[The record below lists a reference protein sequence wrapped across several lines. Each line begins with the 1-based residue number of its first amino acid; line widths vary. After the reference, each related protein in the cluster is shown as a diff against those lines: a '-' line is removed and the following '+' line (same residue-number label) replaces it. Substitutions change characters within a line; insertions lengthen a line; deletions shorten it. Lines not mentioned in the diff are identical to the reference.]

1 MATHRTNHRRMITHV
16 PHHRPRRSSTRTDPE
31 IECRDRLGQG
41 LPGRDRTLRRWSR
54 YCREVNLSV
63 CQRAQTTSNG
73 PRPVPANQNLARCH
87 PQCYQRRRALAPG
100 CLLLG
105 GGSAPSADSL
115 TIDNVWTCWQ
125 RAMSGEERDGRSSED
140 AGGPYT
146 EAYERERRRRG
157 RGWVALIA
165 GVVIGSTHVISG
177 SFGSLPNAER
187 QDLAV
192 GHPMAMVLAAR
203 RFTTIASH
211 PGQQRV
217 STAGQRT

>member
-1 MATHRTNHRRMITHV
+1 
-16 PHHRPRRSSTRTDPE
+16 
-31 IECRDRLGQG
+31 
-41 LPGRDRTLRRWSR
+41 
-54 YCREVNLSV
+54 VNLSV

-146 EAYERERRRRG
+146 EAYKRERRRQG
-157 RGWVALIA
+157 RGWVVLMA
-165 GVVIGSTHVISG
+165 GVVIGATHVVIHLG
-177 SFGSLPNAER
+177 QLRFLPSAGW

-192 GHPMAMVLAAR
+192 GYPMAMVLALVGLMM
-203 RFTTIASH
+203 IASRTRKPRGEYCGLAPVICSAARGISSH
-211 PGQQRV
+211 RAGCQRHGPQQ
-217 STAGQRT
+217 GHYW